1 MKNIKFYDLNGAN
14 CWIINLKP
22 FGNDDP
28 DERIRSLQKECVE
41 NNIFGIGWR
50 TNYFD
55 THAKVKLN
63 EDTEKEYK
71 ASCTD
76 EISARDSAVDSI
88 AKIKCGD
95 FAIMRLR
102 DGHVYLGKVT
112 EPSFHD
118 NAILSKENSDRLSW
132 VCRVEKWIEFSA
144 ETAIPSEIMGR
155 FSQRQQATVTR
166 IRPYKHKLLILAM
179 YETAIKGT
187 TDVPKV
193 ILNENNF
200 ARALNYT
207 DLEDL
212 VCAYIC
218 NKHRN
223 GEYMLLPSSGKVSRQ
238 KYEFTFVSNKPGKKP
253 ITCQVK
259 NQNSEPINVANY
271 ENDKD
276 VYEKIYL
283 FSGNDNFINAKLANG
298 NIEIISRRDLFDMLK
313 SGNLS
318 FMYEKLSVYH
328 TFDKGQNLD
337 EIQKSLSKKGWQ
349 SGKKFGKDSD
359 NLKKYKL
366 GKHDAGDI
374 SWISFGYDGLY
385 ITDEFDSFIIDWHD
399 DNTER
404 IKEQLENDLR

>member
-1 MKNIKFYDLNGAN
+1 MKNIKFYDMNGAN

-22 FGNDDP
+22 FGNDEP
-28 DERIRSLQKECVE
+28 DERIRKLQKECVE
-41 NNIFGIGWR
+41 NNIFGIGWW
-50 TNYFD
+50 TDYFN

-63 EDTEKEYK
+63 GDTKKEYK
-71 ASCTD
+71 GTD
-76 EISARDSAVDSI
+76 DISARDSAVDSI
-88 AKIKCGD
+88 SQIQCGD

-112 EPSFHD
+112 EPAFHD
-118 NAILSKENSDRLSW
+118 NEILSEENSNRLSW
-132 VCRVEKWIEFSA
+132 VCRVEKWIEFSD

-166 IRPYKHKLLILAM
+166 ICPYKQKLLILAM
-179 YETAIKGT
+179 YETASNGR
-187 TDVPKV
+187 TDIPKL
-193 ILNENNF
+193 ILNEDNF
-200 ARALNYT
+200 ARALSYT

-218 NKHRN
+218 NKHR
-223 GEYMLLPSSGKVSRQ
+223 GDEYMLLPSSGKMSRQ

-271 ENDKD
+271 ENDRG

-283 FSGNDNFINAKLANG
+283 FSGNNNFNNKELANG
-298 NIEIISRRDLFDMLK
+298 NIEIIKPEDLFDMLK
-313 SGNLS
+313 SGNLG

-337 EIQKSLSKKGWQ
+337 EIQKLLFEKGWQ
-349 SGKKFGKDSD
+349 FSKKFGKGSD
-359 NLKKYKL
+359 NLKKYKT
-366 GKHDAGDI
+366 GKYKAGEI

-399 DNTER
+399 DNTEK